1 MSRDL
6 VLATVAFVVGSGGLW
21 LAGWWPAA
29 RDEAPPPE
37 ARSGARLEQ
46 RAWRRLWRALVPAVL
61 ICATLVGWGIQEPPQ
76 TDEPLR
82 PLVALVAVPAV
93 LLWLRAIHRAWG
105 ALRRPRRAPALA
117 TIGIVRPR
125 IVVGEDA
132 CRALDAPAL
141 EAALAHER
149 AHVRHHDPL
158 RIWLAQMATDLQW
171 PSPFARRRFDRWL
184 GALELARD
192 EEARRDGAPG
202 ADLAAAIVAVAKLG
216 AAGSGGAIAALRGE
230 GRLFA
235 CRIRRLLRP
244 LCPNDVA
251 SSRAA
256 LYAVTAVVAGGVLA
270 GIAFGDVL
278 LRALPFIRS

>member
-6 VLATVAFVVGSGGLW
+6 VLATVTLVVGGGGLW
-21 LAGWWPAA
+21 LAGWLPAA
-29 RDEAPPPE
+29 RVDAPPE
-37 ARSGARLEQ
+37 SGSGALLER
-46 RAWRRLWRALVPAVL
+46 RAWRRLWRAVIPALL
-61 ICATLVGWGIQEPPQ
+61 IFATLVGWGIQEPAQ

-82 PLVALVAVPAV
+82 PFVALVATPAV
-93 LLWLRAIHRAWG
+93 LLWLRAIYRAG
-105 ALRRPRRAPALA
+105 RALRRPRRSPALA
-117 TIGIVRPR
+117 TMGILRPR
-125 IVVGEDA
+125 IVVGEEA
-132 CRALDAPAL
+132 ARALDAPAL

-149 AHVRHHDPL
+149 AHARHHDPL
-158 RIWLAQMATDLQW
+158 RIWLAQLATDLQW

-184 GALELARD
+184 GSLELARD

-216 AAGSGGAIAALRGE
+216 AAGSGGSIAALRGAE
-230 GRLFA
+230 RLFA
-235 CRIRRLLRP
+235 CRIHRLLRP

-256 LYAVTAVVAGGVLA
+256 LCAVAAVVTGGVLV
-270 GIAFGDVL
+270 GIAFGDVF